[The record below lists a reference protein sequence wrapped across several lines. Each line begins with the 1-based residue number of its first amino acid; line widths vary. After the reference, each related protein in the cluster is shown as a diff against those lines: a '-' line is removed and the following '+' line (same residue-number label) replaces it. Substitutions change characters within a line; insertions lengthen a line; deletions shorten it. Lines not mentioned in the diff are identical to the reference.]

1 MMFKR
6 LMALLMFFSCTIP
19 LHAADPLYKVTNIF
33 AEETLN
39 IRQGASVKSPI
50 LSSLPY
56 NAKNIKVIQR
66 QAGSTWVKIS
76 ISSSRSLGWVNSH
89 YLKPHSN
96 KVPNAYSCSGT
107 EPFWRVDI
115 DLQRAKIEAHVLSG
129 SSNYF
134 NVSMLVNV
142 HVMSSPQE
150 SRIITGSDA
159 KHSITAFISE
169 GSCNDGM
176 SDKVFDYQIT
186 GLLDNKAYQGCCGT
200 AIKATGGR

>member
-6 LMALLMFFSCTIP
+6 LMTLLMLYFCTIP
-19 LHAADPLYKVTNIF
+19 LYAADQLYKVTNIF
-33 AEETLN
+33 AAETLN
-39 IRQGASVKSPI
+39 IRKGASVKTPI

-66 QAGSTWVKIS
+66 QDNSTWVKIS
-76 ISSSRSLGWVNSH
+76 ASSSRPLGWVNSR
-89 YLKPHSN
+89 YLKPYSN
-96 KVPNAYSCSGT
+96 VLPHAYSCSGT

-115 DLQRAKIEAHVLSG
+115 DTRTAKIEAHVLSG

-134 NVSMLVNV
+134 NVALMVNV
-142 HVMSSPQE
+142 HAMNSPKK
-150 SRIITGSDA
+150 SRVIMGSDG

-186 GLLDNKAYQGCCGT
+186 GLLDNKAYSGCCGT
-200 AIKATGGR
+200 MIKAAGGR